1 MKGKIRPCKICD
13 LVEVGI
19 VILDLDLRV
28 TSFNKT
34 FPEMIGRSEI
44 LPGERIE
51 ELISVFK
58 RIEGDRWLE
67 EAIGRVK
74 GEEGQIEDE
83 VFFKPADEESIA
95 RQAKIKLTRLDP
107 DSILL
112 LLEDITE
119 TVRAERR
126 AAQAEKMATIGRLA
140 ANLAHELNSPL
151 DGAMRYVRFLLE
163 DMYEDD
169 PRRKYV
175 SRIKD
180 ALERM
185 DRTIKSLLYFAR
197 GKTQT
202 LKPADLNEMVRQTIS
217 FFEDQIQKRGI
228 EVVEELDERI
238 PRILHQDM
246 EQVLANLIKNAVQA
260 MPEGGVLTVRTRFDE
275 NTRSIILQ
283 VIDTG
288 VGIPPEMLQNIFLPF
303 FTTKQVGE
311 GTGLGLSI
319 CRGIVERYGGEIRID
334 SKVGR
339 GTTVTIRIPL
349 QT

>member
-1 MKGKIRPCKICD
+1 VKERIQPCKICD
-13 LVEVGI
+13 LVGIGI
-19 VILDLDLRV
+19 VILDLDLRI
-28 TSFNKT
+28 TSFNRT
-34 FPEMIGRSEI
+34 FPEMIGRTEVQQ
-44 LPGERIE
+44 GERIE
-51 ELISVFK
+51 NLIFIFK
-58 RIEGDRWLE
+58 KIEGDKWLE
-67 EAIGRVK
+67 EAIERVK
-74 GEEGQIEDE
+74 GGEGQIDDE
-83 VFFKPADEESIA
+83 VFFKPVEKEAIP
-95 RQAKIKLTRLDP
+95 RQAKIKLVKLDP
-107 DSILL
+107 DNIIL

-119 TVRAERR
+119 AVRAERR
-126 AAQAEKMATIGRLA
+126 AIQAEKMATIGRLA

-185 DRTIKSLLYFAR
+185 DRTIKGLLYFAR

-217 FFEDQIQKRGI
+217 FFEDQIRRRGI
-228 EVVEELDERI
+228 EVVEELDEEM
-238 PRILHQDM
+238 PRILHQDI
-246 EQVLANLIKNAVQA
+246 EHVLVNLIKNAIQA
-260 MPEGGVLTVRTRFDE
+260 MPEGGVLTVRTRFDKSD
-275 NTRSIILQ
+275 RSIIFQ

-288 VGIPPEMLQNIFLPF
+288 VGIPPEILQNIFLPF
-303 FTTKQVGE
+303 FTTKEVGE

-319 CRGIVERYGGEIRID
+319 CRGIVERYGGSIRID
-334 SKVGR
+334 SEVGQ
-339 GTTVTIRIPL
+339 GTTVTVRIPL